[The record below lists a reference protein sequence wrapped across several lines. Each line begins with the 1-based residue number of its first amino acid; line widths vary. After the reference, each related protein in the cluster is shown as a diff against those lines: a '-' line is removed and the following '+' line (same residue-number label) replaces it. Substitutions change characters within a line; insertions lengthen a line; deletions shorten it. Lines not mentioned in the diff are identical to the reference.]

1 MTHRPSSALRASDF
15 FADMQ
20 EAVQLIAEYMRGF
33 TVEQFIADSVDAHK
47 TRDSVIKNMID
58 IGEAANN
65 VMQLVPEIEQHHPVL
80 WRHLRGAY
88 DMRIKLTHGYRS
100 VNDRIVWN
108 TAVDYLPELSMCI
121 AVAQSR
127 ASEGKLF

>member
-1 MTHRPSSALRASDF
+1 MMHRPSKASRAGDC

-20 EAVQLIAEYMRGF
+20 EAIRLIAEYTRGL
-33 TVEQFIADSVDAHK
+33 TVEQFIADTLDAHK

-65 VMQLVPEIEQHHPVL
+65 IMQLAPEIEHIHPAM

-108 TAVDYLPELSMCI
+108 TAADYLPELGMCI
-121 AVAQSR
+121 MAELSR
-127 ASEGKLF
+127 NMGAKTS

>member
-1 MTHRPSSALRASDF
+1 MIHRPSSAQRASDF
-15 FADMQ
+15 LADMQ
-20 EAVQLIAEYMRGF
+20 EAILLIAEYTRGF
-33 TVEQFIADSVDAHK
+33 TVEQFIADCVDAHK

-65 VMQLVPEIEQHHPVL
+65 IMQLAPEIEQRNLAL

-108 TAVDYLPELSMCI
+108 TATDYLPELAMCI
-121 AVAQSR
+121 AAEQSR
-127 ASEGKLF
+127 VNEEMP

>member
-1 MTHRPSSALRASDF
+1 MIHRPSKALRASDY

-20 EAVQLIAEYMRGF
+20 EAIRLIAEYTRGL
-33 TVEQFIADSVDAHK
+33 TVQQFVADSVDAHK
-47 TRDSVIKNMID
+47 TRDSVIKNLID

-65 VMQLVPEIEQHHPVL
+65 IMQLAPEIEQRNPAMWL
-80 WRHLRGAY
+80 HLRGAY

-108 TAVDYLPELSMCI
+108 TVVDYLPELSTSVVAEQLSTK
-121 AVAQSR
+121 AVAQ
-127 ASEGKLF
+127 

>member
-1 MTHRPSSALRASDF
+1 MIHRPSKALRIGDF
-15 FADMQ
+15 FADIQ
-20 EAVQLIAEYMRGF
+20 ESIQLIAEYTRGL
-33 TVEQFIADSVDAHK
+33 TAEQFVADSVDAHK

-65 VMQLVPEIEQHHPVL
+65 IMQLAPDIEQLDLTL
-80 WRHLRGAY
+80 WVHLRGAY

-108 TAVDYLPELSMCI
+108 TAADYMPELALCI
-121 AVAQSR
+121 AAEQAR
-127 ASEGKLF
+127 ANDGMP